1 MGIRNCIIFT
11 TPGRILVDT
20 PVEYYDSY
28 NKYRVVAGN
37 YSMSLYNIMTPTHIM
52 SVVCF
57 ETLCDLNVPANK
69 REVDYTGGNMRLPRI
84 SGDKTVP
91 LPCNNGYIDFVKAM
105 PDAIKTLCDWS
116 KSVKESRR

>member
-1 MGIRNCIIFT
+1 MAISDCIIFT
-11 TPGRILVDT
+11 MPGRILVDT

-28 NKYRVVAGN
+28 NK
-37 YSMSLYNIMTPTHIM
+37 YNIMTPTHIM

-57 ETLCDLNVPANK
+57 ETLCDLGVPANK

-84 SGDKTVP
+84 GGDKTVS
-91 LPCNNGYIDFVKAM
+91 LPCDNGYIDFVKAM

-116 KSVKESRR
+116 FTNREE